1 MAADEMN
8 PVSDDGLTCIRR
20 LNGLPRDFPSLAK
33 QLFFA
38 HRITDCYHVGREMY
52 RLVGHPAEVVVP
64 MVDLY
69 L

>member
-8 PVSDDGLTCIRR
+8 PVSDNGLTCIHR

-38 HRITDCYHVGREMY
+38 QSITDCYLVGRGMY
-52 RLVGHPAEVVVP
+52 RLEVIVP
-64 MVDLY
+64 LVD
-69 L
+69 